1 MKERISIRELHH
13 RTGHFVRQAGRE
25 VLVVTDRGRPIAEIR
40 PLGSVSP
47 GGLAETPGSYWA
59 NRKLLPK
66 FRQMVA
72 GGQLALRPGQK
83 SVDEVLDEVKGDSPA

>member
-1 MKERISIRELHH
+1 
-13 RTGHFVRQAGRE
+13 V
-25 VLVVTDRGRPIAEIR
+25 
-40 PLGSVSP
+40 
-47 GGLAETPGSYWA
+47 AETPGSYWA

-72 GGQLALRPGQK
+72 GGQLAWRPGQK